1 MPQPIKG
8 EGKDKFLQRCMAD
21 EESVGSFPD
30 ESQRYAVCTRVWETH
45 TREALNALR
54 EVSKEKVNG
63 FLSY

>member
-8 EGKDKFLQRCMAD
+8 EGKDKFIQRCMAD

-45 TREALNALR
+45 TREALNRYVKSL
-54 EVSKEKVNG
+54 KKK
-63 FLSY
+63 